1 MPGLESLLPERR
13 QLSAAAHPR
22 TATARPFRLVPG
34 LKDGLLGG
42 SMPLYAYAPLKSPCR
57 LCGLGFE
64 HRQSATT
71 PPLTTCPTCGQP
83 VLRAEIHAVNSPQL
97 SAPLSVSRA
106 KQAGFTFLA
115 RTSDG
120 AYEKR

>member
-1 MPGLESLLPERR
+1 
-13 QLSAAAHPR
+13 
-22 TATARPFRLVPG
+22 
-34 LKDGLLGG
+34 
-42 SMPLYAYAPLKSPCR
+42 MPLFAYAPIKSPCR
-57 LCGLGFE
+57 LCGPGFE
-64 HRQSATT
+64 HRQRAEEAA
-71 PPLTTCPTCGQP
+71 LATCPTCGQS
-83 VLRAEIHAVNSPQL
+83 VRRAEVHAVNSPQL